1 MQTQTPSVILPRKEC
16 TPPTREEDELRTYWA
31 QRQHDIA
38 EDQLSSCQLVPGILR
53 TLSLRKG
60 THKIDTSEG
69 LKGKEEK
76 TGVLLGKAPFSS
88 LRILEGKSRISHP
101 PQSTRGAPRKNRNAP
116 CRVVRAGGMSSV
128 KLPVIQPDALFCRLR
143 YLPVQPTSPRPL
155 PPGSAWASLG

>member
-1 MQTQTPSVILPRKEC
+1 MQTQTPSIILPRKERYA
-16 TPPTREEDELRTYWA
+16 THPRGGDELRTYWA

-76 TGVLLGKAPFSS
+76 TGVVLGKAPSS

-101 PQSTRGAPRKNRNAP
+101 QSTRGAPRKFRNAP
-116 CRVVRAGGMSSV
+116 RRVVRAGGMSSV
-128 KLPVIQPDALFCRLR
+128 KLPVIQPDVLFCRLR

-155 PPGSAWASLG
+155 PPGSARASLG